1 MNYWKGKVKRVS
13 VLNVAVLQIS
23 TEESLTASGIRQ
35 QAIQFSQLSFPIL
48 YCPISLS
55 CVCRRR
61 FTILKHK
68 VFFLYFR
75 LVFGRHLG
83 SNLILTK
90 GFINS
95 LIREMFCQSL
105 NRLILYNLLVQKC
118 VCSLGCA

>member
-68 VFFLYFR
+68 VFFSILQACLWEAFR
-75 LVFGRHLG
+75 FKSDFDQR
-83 SNLILTK
+83 
-90 GFINS
+90 F
-95 LIREMFCQSL
+95 
-105 NRLILYNLLVQKC
+105 Y
-118 VCSLGCA
+118 

>member
-48 YCPISLS
+48 S

-68 VFFLYFR
+68 VFFSILQACLWEAFR
-75 LVFGRHLG
+75 FKSDFDQR
-83 SNLILTK
+83 
-90 GFINS
+90 F
-95 LIREMFCQSL
+95 
-105 NRLILYNLLVQKC
+105 Y
-118 VCSLGCA
+118 